1 MPHSGWIA
9 PLPKIVPSPPGGRG
23 VKNCIFTLPWPSLLG
38 REEIKNY
45 IFDHF
50 LKGRI
55 YYVEKGF
62 LLVANRIF
70 RYIHIKKNLF
80 DSEGTIQSRRIR
92 WIEPLQQ
99 P

>member
-1 MPHSGWIA
+1 MDRSTPKNC
-9 PLPKIVPSPPGGRG
+9 PLPPGGRG
-23 VKNCIFTLPWPSLLG
+23 LNNCIFTLPDLLSSG